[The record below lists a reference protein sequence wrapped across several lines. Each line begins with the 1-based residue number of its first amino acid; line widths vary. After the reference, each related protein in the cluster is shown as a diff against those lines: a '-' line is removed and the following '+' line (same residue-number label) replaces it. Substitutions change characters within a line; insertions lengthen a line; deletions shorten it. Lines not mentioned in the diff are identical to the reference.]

1 MNDQTYIVLN
11 DGNRIPQLGV
21 GVFQVAGDDLTQQV
35 CEEALGLGYRH
46 IDTAHAY
53 QNERG
58 VGAAVRSSGIPREE
72 VWITSKLWPSEYGDS
87 ASDAAIDKMLKR
99 IGINYL
105 DMLLLHQQF
114 GDYLGAWKALE
125 AAVADGRVRS
135 IGLSNFESE
144 RLEEVLG
151 TAKILPSVLQVE
163 THPYYQQLALKERIA
178 PYGIV
183 LESWYPLGHGDPELL
198 GEQVFTEIGSKYGK
212 TNAQV
217 ILRWHTQVGNI
228 VFPRST
234 KPQRLAENLDIFD
247 FTLTDEEVSGINELE
262 RGKRYFTMTLEEQE
276 ANLSG
281 FIPAD

>member
-1 MNDQTYIVLN
+1 
-11 DGNRIPQLGV
+11 
-21 GVFQVAGDDLTQQV
+21 
-35 CEEALGLGYRH
+35 
-46 IDTAHAY
+46 
-53 QNERG
+53 
-58 VGAAVRSSGIPREE
+58 
-72 VWITSKLWPSEYGDS
+72 
-87 ASDAAIDKMLKR
+87 
-99 IGINYL
+99 
-105 DMLLLHQQF
+105 
-114 GDYLGAWKALE
+114 
-125 AAVADGRVRS
+125 
-135 IGLSNFESE
+135 
-144 RLEEVLG
+144 
-151 TAKILPSVLQVE
+151 E

-247 FTLTDEEVSGINELE
+247 FTLTEEEVSGINELE

-281 FIPAD
+281 FTPAD